1 MAEYLAP
8 GVFLEERDLKAP
20 SIEGVSTSTT
30 GMVGHAER
38 GPTLGPPVL
47 VTNMLQF
54 RQQFGGPLPVS
65 TGTTGELFYAAQG
78 FFANGGRRLY
88 VIRAR
93 GAGAAA
99 TTFAT
104 KGGFITRLAPGSDA
118 LVGGTGVVLENTI
131 GLKDAATLTFSFVED
146 GVAYTSTPR
155 AIAAGGIDSA
165 TGAVTVAALNMSP
178 AGKTIFPAR
187 ATAVASAL
195 KRLDP
200 APPFTGIPVTTG
212 TLNDSLTFTAID
224 PGSWGDRIAITSR
237 HVSAGRAVAVEL
249 VGAGVLDANKV
260 RVSSASGFYPLAWVQ
275 IDRGSGTD
283 KIFRQVLA
291 VNGTILTLNGEAMV
305 PASVAPVAPA
315 TETVVTVR
323 EFALTVSFD
332 GQTESYPSLTLAAV
346 PGKDVVEQ
354 INGRSLLIRV
364 DTAAPTAGTDPFF
377 FPSGADG
384 LNLASTTAGADA
396 APTAADMRGTDT
408 GPGTRTG
415 LRALE
420 EVDDISII
428 VAPGWGD
435 TSVQSA
441 MIEQCER
448 LKYRIALLDPEAV
461 GGNPPTLTQIQAQ
474 RLRFD
479 TKYAAIYY
487 PRVIIR
493 DSSDQARAIGPAGH
507 MAGVCA
513 RVDNERGV
521 FKSPGNEV
529 IRNIVDLEAIVTKG
543 EHEILNPQPNNINVI
558 RDFRNEGRGLRIY
571 GARCITSLSDWKYL
585 AVRRLFISIERSI
598 DIGTQ
603 WAVLE
608 PNDQRLWDRLID
620 SVDSYLTGLWRDGA
634 LLGLEK
640 DHAFY
645 IRCGTTTMTQ
655 DDIDNG
661 RLVMEIGV
669 APVKPAEFVI
679 IRISQSASGS
689 FATEA

>member
-8 GVFLEERDLKAP
+8 GVFLEEQDLKAP

-30 GMVGHAER
+30 GMVGHASR

-54 RQQFGGPLPVS
+54 RQRFGGPLPAS
-65 TGTTGELFYAAQG
+65 TGSTGEMFYAAQG

-88 VIRAR
+88 VMRASGGGVPAR
-93 GAGAAA
+93 FAA
-99 TTFAT
+99 
-104 KGGFITRLAPGSDA
+104 KGGFVTRLAPGSDA
-118 LVGGTGVVLENTI
+118 AVGSP
-131 GLKDAATLTFSFVED
+131 TLRVASTLGIRGGSSLTLSFVEE
-146 GVAYTSTPR
+146 GVTYSSSPR
-155 AIAAGGIDSA
+155 TITA
-165 TGAVTVAALNMSP
+165 TGVNGATGDITLAALDINP
-178 AGKTIFPAR
+178 VGKTTFPAR
-187 ATAVASAL
+187 STAVATGF
-195 KRLDP
+195 KRLDID
-200 APPFTGIPVTTG
+200 GVPVTAG
-212 TLNDSLTFTAID
+212 TLNDSLTFVAAD
-224 PGSWGDRIAITSR
+224 PGTWGNGITITSR
-237 HVSAGRAVAVEL
+237 HVSAGRAVAEAL
-249 VGAGVLDANKV
+249 VVPGAQDNNQV
-260 RVSSASGFYPLAWVQ
+260 RLKTITGFYPLAWVE
-275 IDRGSGTD
+275 IDRGPGED
-283 KIFRQVLA
+283 KRIRQVLA
-291 VNGTILTLNGEAMV
+291 INGNVVTLSGTPLAT
-305 PASVAPVAPA
+305 VAPAAPA

-323 EFALTVSFD
+323 EFALTVSYD
-332 GQTESYPSLTLAAV
+332 GVTETYPSLTLANV
-346 PGKDVVEQ
+346 PGKYAVDQ
-354 INGRSLLIRV
+354 INGRSTIVRIDGLAL
-364 DTAAPTAGTDPFF
+364 PTGTDPFF

-384 LNLASTTAGADA
+384 LNLTATTAGTDV
-396 APTAADMRGTDT
+396 APAAADVRGADN
-408 GPGTRTG
+408 GPGQRSG

-420 EVDDISII
+420 EIEDISII

-435 TSVQSA
+435 TSVQAA

-448 LKYRIALLDPEAV
+448 LKYRVALLDPEV
-461 GGNPPTLTQIQAQ
+461 TGIPPTPPTLAQIQAQ

-479 TKYAAIYY
+479 SKYAAIYY
-487 PRVIIR
+487 PRIVIR
-493 DSSDQARAIGPAGH
+493 DSDDLDRAIGPSGH
-507 MAGVCA
+507 MAGLCA
-513 RVDNERGV
+513 RIDNERGV

-529 IRNIVDLEAIVTKG
+529 IRNIVDVELVVTKG

-585 AVRRLFISIERSI
+585 AVRRLFIFIERSI

-620 SVDSYLTGLWRDGA
+620 SVDGFLTGMWRDGA
-634 LLGLEK
+634 LLGTEK
-640 DHAFY
+640 AHAFY
-645 IRCGTTTMTQ
+645 IRCGTSTMTQ

-661 RLVMEIGV
+661 RLVMEVGI

>member
-8 GVFLEERDLKAP
+8 GVFVEEKDLKAP

-54 RQQFGGPLPVS
+54 RQQFGGPLPAA
-65 TGTTGELFYAAQG
+65 TGSAGEMFYAAQG

-88 VIRAR
+88 VIRSS
-93 GAGAAA
+93 GAGAVAA
-99 TTFAT
+99 RFETT
-104 KGGFITRLAPGSDA
+104 GGFITRLAAGSDA
-118 LVGGTGVVLENTI
+118 AVTGINARLDSAI
-131 GLKDAATLTFSFVED
+131 GLKDGDKLTFSFVEN
-146 GVAYTSTPR
+146 GVTYTSSARTV
-155 AIAAGGIDSA
+155 AAGGINAS
-165 TGAVTVAALNMSP
+165 TGDVIINALDISP
-178 AGKTIFPAR
+178 AGPTLYPAR
-187 ATAVASAL
+187 STAVASAYR
-195 KRLDP
+195 RLDP
-200 APPFTGIPVTTG
+200 GPPYKGIPLTTG
-212 TLNDSLTFTAID
+212 TLNTSLAFTAID
-224 PGSWGDRIAITSR
+224 PGAWGNGIVVTSR
-237 HVSAGRAVAVEL
+237 HVSAGRAVAVGL
-249 VGAGVLDANKV
+249 VGAGALDDNKV
-260 RVSSASGFYPLAWVQ
+260 QVQSASGFYPLAWVQ
-275 IDRGSGTD
+275 IDRGSAAD

-291 VNGTILTLNGEAMV
+291 VNGNILTLAGEAMIA
-305 PASVAPVAPA
+305 ASVAPVVPA
-315 TETVVTVR
+315 TETVLTVR
-323 EFALTVSFD
+323 EFAMTVSYD

-346 PGKDVVEQ
+346 PGKNVADQ
-354 INGRSLLIRV
+354 INGRSLIIRV

-384 LNLASTTAGADA
+384 LTLTATTAGLDA
-396 APTAADMRGTDT
+396 APAAADMRGTDT

-420 EVDDISII
+420 EIDDISII

-435 TSVQSA
+435 TSVQAA

-448 LKYRIALLDPEAV
+448 LKYRVALLDPEV
-461 GGNPPTLTQIQAQ
+461 TGGLPPTLTQIQTQ

-487 PRVIIR
+487 PRVVVR
-493 DSSDQARAIGPAGH
+493 DSEDLNRPIGPAGH
-507 MAGVCA
+507 MAGLCA
-513 RVDNERGV
+513 RIDNERGV

-529 IRNIVDLEAIVTKG
+529 IRNIVDVEVNVTKG

-558 RDFRNEGRGLRIY
+558 RDFRREGRGLRIY

-585 AVRRLFISIERSI
+585 AVRRLFIFIERSI

-620 SVDSYLTGLWRDGA
+620 SVDGFLTGMWRDGA
-634 LLGLEK
+634 LLGTEK
-640 DHAFY
+640 AHAFY
-645 IRCGTTTMTQ
+645 IRCGTGTMTQ

-661 RLVMEIGV
+661 RLVMEIGI

>member
-8 GVFLEERDLKAP
+8 GVFLEEKDLKAP

-30 GMVGHAER
+30 GMVGHALR

-54 RQQFGGPLPVS
+54 RQHFGGPLPAS
-65 TGTTGELFYAAQG
+65 TGTVGEMFYAAQG

-88 VIRAR
+88 VMRAS
-93 GAGAAA
+93 GGGAA
-99 TTFAT
+99 TRFAA
-104 KGGFITRLAPGSDA
+104 KGGFVTRLAAGSDA
-118 LVGGTGVVLENTI
+118 TVGGINL
-131 GLKDAATLTFSFVED
+131 
-146 GVAYTSTPR
+146 R
-155 AIAAGGIDSA
+155 
-165 TGAVTVAALNMSP
+165 
-178 AGKTIFPAR
+178 
-187 ATAVASAL
+187 VASAL
-195 KRLDP
+195 GMRGGTNLTLSFVEEGVTYSSTAKAITATGVNGATGDITLAALDIGPPGKTTYPARSTAVATGFRRLD
-200 APPFTGIPVTTG
+200 ADGIPVTTG
-212 TLNDSLTFTAID
+212 TLNDSLTFLAAD
-224 PGSWGDRIAITSR
+224 PGTWGNGIVISSR
-237 HVSAGRAVAVEL
+237 HVSAGRAVAEAL
-249 VGAGVLDANKV
+249 VVPGAPDNNQV
-260 RVSSASGFYPLAWVQ
+260 RLKTISGFYPLAWVE
-275 IDRGSGTD
+275 IDRGPGED
-283 KIFRQVLA
+283 KRIRQVLA
-291 VNGTILTLNGEAMV
+291 INGNVVTLSGTALT
-305 PASVAPVAPA
+305 SVAPVAPA

-323 EFALTVSFD
+323 EFALTVSYD
-332 GQTESYPSLTLAAV
+332 GITETYPSLTLANV
-346 PGKDVVEQ
+346 TGKYVVDQ
-354 INGRSLLIRV
+354 INGRSTIIRV
-364 DTAAPTAGTDPFF
+364 DTAALPTGTDPFF

-384 LNLASTTAGADA
+384 LNLAATTAGTDV
-396 APTAADMRGTDT
+396 APTAVHMRGTDG
-408 GPGTRTG
+408 GPGNRTG

-420 EVDDISII
+420 EIDDISII

-435 TSVQSA
+435 TSVQAA

-448 LKYRIALLDPEAV
+448 LKYRVALLDPEV
-461 GGNPPTLTQIQAQ
+461 TGGLPPTLAQIQAQ

-487 PRVIIR
+487 PRIVVR
-493 DSSDQARAIGPAGH
+493 DADDLDRPIGPAGH
-507 MAGVCA
+507 MAGLCA
-513 RVDNERGV
+513 RIDNERGV

-529 IRNIVDLEAIVTKG
+529 IRNIVDLELIVTKG

-558 RDFRNEGRGLRIY
+558 RDFRREGRGLRIY

-585 AVRRLFISIERSI
+585 AVRRLFIFIERSI

-620 SVDSYLTGLWRDGA
+620 SVDGFLTGMWRDGA
-634 LLGLEK
+634 LLGTEK
-640 DHAFY
+640 AHAFY
-645 IRCGTTTMTQ
+645 IRCGTSTMTQ

-661 RLVMEIGV
+661 RLVMEIGI